1 MENYPKN
8 IFEFDKLFESEKTCV
23 EYLASIRWPDGFICP
38 KCKGAKYWQTGSGH
52 MMCAICNQRASV
64 KAGTIFQDSRI
75 PLRVWFMSAW
85 WIVGQKNGCS
95 AKGLQRTLGLGSYE
109 TAWTIL
115 HKFRKA
121 MVFPDRKPLSGMIEL
136 DETYIG
142 GKKPGTRGRGA
153 EGKIVVAVAVEDKG
167 KEGFGRIRLE
177 TIKDASAQSL
187 GAFLNNNVKKESSLQ
202 TDGWTSYAGIGGY
215 KHLPT
220 TNELKLVNRIAALLK
235 RWLIGT
241 HQGAVAH
248 EHLQSYLDE
257 FVFRFNRRTSR
268 SRGLLFRR
276 LLENA
281 MSTPPFT
288 YKAIIKHVGK
298 HKR

>member
-1 MENYPKN
+1 
-8 IFEFDKLFESEKTCV
+8 
-23 EYLASIRWPDGFICP
+23 
-38 KCKGAKYWQTGSGH
+38 

-64 KAGTIFQDSRI
+64 KVGTIFQDSRI
-75 PLRVWFMSAW
+75 PLRIWFMSAW

-109 TAWTIL
+109 SAWTIL

-121 MVFPDRKPLSGMIEL
+121 MVFPDRKPLSGTIEL

-142 GKKPGTRGRGA
+142 GKKPGARGRGA
-153 EGKIVVAVAVEDKG
+153 KGKTIVAVAVEDKG
-167 KEGFGRIRLE
+167 EEGFGRIRLE
-177 TIKDASAQSL
+177 TIDDASTKSL
-187 GAFLNNNVKKESSLQ
+187 VTFLKNNVEKGSRLR
-202 TDGWTSYAGIGGY
+202 TDGWTSYPGIDKY

-220 TNELKLVNRIAALLK
+220 SKELKLVNRIAALLK

-288 YKAIIKHVGK
+288 YKTIIKHVGN